1 MESYLYFDSAPRY
14 RTKSIDEISTGV
26 AKRLKR
32 MCSNDNDFLEQSK
45 KYSAYLVA
53 GNYKQKGITRTFY
66 KFNKQSKSTIQQK
79 RLKSSIKLGPSI
91 NYIIK
96 RYIPIIIGN
105 PNLIDMFPKNSIFWA
120 YKCFLSL
127 KDVMVTGD
135 SFIIKSLKEV
145 DQDTCCNDCMK
156 RCDS

>member
-32 MCSNDNDFLEQSK
+32 MCSNDNDFLQQSK

-79 RLKSSIKLGPSI
+79 RLKSSIKPHHSTYSVLVSTILLKGI
-91 NYIIK
+91 Y
-96 RYIPIIIGN
+96 
-105 PNLIDMFPKNSIFWA
+105 
-120 YKCFLSL
+120 LS
-127 KDVMVTGD
+127 
-135 SFIIKSLKEV
+135 S
-145 DQDTCCNDCMK
+145 
-156 RCDS
+156 